1 MKKET
6 ENNKSHGALS
16 NFGYVFCVLWR
27 EHRAFAIG
35 LVLTALAIPVG
46 RTVAPFINK
55 YAVEAI
61 TVPGQRMRNLTILA
75 LLLLLGCLTELLNS
89 QYALYNRNYGGTRCN
104 WIFIRKL
111 LKKRLTMDYQ
121 NMELTSAGDSFQK
134 ALGGLN
140 SLSSASHTLRMSFAH
155 VIQVVIYSAVLA
167 GLSPVMIVMSG
178 VPALLCFLINYH
190 VYGYGWLKRNV
201 DKWTGLDR
209 QLAYIS
215 SAASDFSCAK
225 DIRLYRMPVWLLH
238 KFEIVLKKRLC
249 WCARYDKRFTL
260 WQMVMQCI
268 SVLSTLASY
277 GITIYMVARGQIGAG
292 DFVLYFSAI
301 QRYAESIWE
310 LGWDLASF
318 RGLRDQ
324 IDYYRGYLE
333 LPDKFNHG
341 EGRPL
346 PRGEYELELCHVSYT
361 YPNAD
366 RPTIK
371 DISFKLHKGERLALV
386 GLNGAGKTTLI
397 KLMCGLYD
405 ATEGKI
411 LLNGQDIREFNREEY
426 YTLFS
431 TVFQDFD
438 ILPVTIAQN
447 ITQKFETSD
456 GQSDVRDVLKK
467 AGLYDKVQ
475 SLPEKE
481 NTLLAKSVYDEATDL
496 SGGEM
501 QKLALAKALYK
512 DAPLLLLDEP
522 TAALDAISEQEMY
535 LQYAAFS
542 RDRASV
548 FISHRLAS
556 TRFCDRILLI
566 EDGRIAE
573 QGTHAELMSRG
584 GRYAELFA
592 LQSAYYNEDAR
603 SKYERNED
611 YPRSENT

>member
-1 MKKET
+1 MKNET
-6 ENNKSHGALS
+6 KKNKSHGALS
-16 NFGYVFCVLWR
+16 NFGYVFCVLWK
-27 EHRAFAIG
+27 EHRTYAIG
-35 LVLTALAIPVG
+35 IVLMALALPLGWTI
-46 RTVAPFINK
+46 APFVNK
-55 YAVEAI
+55 YAMEAI
-61 TVPGQRMRNLTILA
+61 TVPGQRMRNLSILA
-75 LLLLLGCLTELLNS
+75 LLLLLSCLTELLCS
-89 QYALYNRNYGGTRCN
+89 QYGIYNRYYGDTRCN

-111 LKKRLTMDYQ
+111 FKKRLTMDYQ
-121 NMELTSAGDSFQK
+121 NMEQTSAGDSFQK
-134 ALGGLN
+134 ALGGL
-140 SLSSASHTLRMSFAH
+140 SSISSVENTLRMTCAH
-155 VIQVVIYSAVLA
+155 LVQVIIYSAVLA
-167 GLSPVMIVMSG
+167 GLSPVMIFVSG

-190 VYGYGWLKRNV
+190 VYGWQRRNV

-209 QLAYIS
+209 QLAYVS

-225 DIRLYRMPVWLLH
+225 DVRLYRMPVWLWH
-238 KFEIVLKKRLC
+238 KFESIWKKRLY
-249 WCARYDKRFTL
+249 WCGQFDKRFTL
-260 WQMVMQCI
+260 WQIVMQCI
-268 SVLSTLASY
+268 SVLSMIASY
-277 GITIYMVARGQIGAG
+277 GITIYMVSHGQIGAG

-301 QRYAESIWE
+301 QRYAQAIWE
-310 LGWDLASF
+310 LGWDLSRF

-324 IDYYRGYLE
+324 VDYYRGYLE

-341 EGRPL
+341 AGLPL
-346 PRGEYELELCHVSYT
+346 PQGECELELRHVSYT
-361 YPNAD
+361 YPNAEQ
-366 RPTIK
+366 PTLK

-405 ATEGKI
+405 AAEGEI

-431 TVFQDFD
+431 TVFQDLD

-447 ITQKFETSD
+447 ITQQFEASSD
-456 GQSDVRDVLKK
+456 QADVWDALKK

-481 NTLLAKSVYDEATDL
+481 NTLLAKSVYDAATEF

-512 DAPLLLLDEP
+512 NAPLLLLDEP
-522 TAALDAISEQEMY
+522 TAALDAIAEQEMY

-542 RDRASV
+542 RDKASV

-556 TRFCDRILLI
+556 TRFCDNIILI

-573 QGTHAELMSRG
+573 QGTHAELINKG
-584 GRYAELFA
+584 EKYAELFEI
-592 LQSAYYNEDAR
+592 QSTYY
-603 SKYERNED
+603 K
-611 YPRSENT
+611 ENDCSTENNCI